1 MAKGKKKQ
9 PDNEPEVLNRK
20 ARHDYHIEETLEV
33 GIKLHGSEVKA
44 VRAGKISLGEAY
56 VRAEQVPLSLSLHSA
71 HIGEYAPAGPN
82 QHAAVR
88 QRTLLA
94 HKREI
99 AKLAMLSAAKGVTI
113 VPLKLYFKNGYAK
126 LLVGVGRGKGKSDKR
141 EDLKKREA
149 QRDIDRAMSKRV

>member
-1 MAKGKKKQ
+1 MAKKKK
-9 PDNEPEVLNRK
+9 PISNEPEIENRK
-20 ARHDYHIEETLEV
+20 ARHEYSIEETLEV
-33 GIKLHGSEVKA
+33 GIRLAGTEVKA
-44 VRAGKISLGEAY
+44 VRAGRISLGEAY
-56 VRAEQVPLSLSLHSA
+56 VRAEMTPLSLTLHSA
-71 HIGEYAPAGPN
+71 HIGEYAPAGAN

-99 AKLAMLSAAKGVTI
+99 AKLARLSAVKGVTI

-126 LLVGVGRGKGKSDKR
+126 LLVGIGKGKGKSDKR
-141 EDLKKREA
+141 QDLKQREA